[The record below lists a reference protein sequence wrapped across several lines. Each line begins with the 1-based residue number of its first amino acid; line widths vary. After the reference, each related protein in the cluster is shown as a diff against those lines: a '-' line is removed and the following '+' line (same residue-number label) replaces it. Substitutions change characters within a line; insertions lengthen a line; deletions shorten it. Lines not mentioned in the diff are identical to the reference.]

1 MFCHSHS
8 STSQSYPS
16 IHPFMHPNIH
26 LFIQYNFIV
35 LGTVLISKETKFIAT
50 ALKEFTMESTHK
62 KTGKSLGGLHQK
74 TGKLKKKKGKNAM
87 VRNVHFTSISVTF

>member
-35 LGTVLISKETKFIAT
+35 LGTVLTSKETKFIAT

-74 TGKLKKKKGKNAM
+74 TGKLKKKKRKKCNG
-87 VRNVHFTSISVTF
+87 